1 MTMLVKVVPHKS
13 KGTDGVFNYNLE
25 LESII
30 SYSQNLINPLKKL
43 IGILVQPI

>member
-1 MTMLVKVVPHKS
+1 MLVNAVPHKS
-13 KGTDGVFNYNLE
+13 KGADGVFNYNLE

-43 IGILVQPI
+43 IRMLVEPI